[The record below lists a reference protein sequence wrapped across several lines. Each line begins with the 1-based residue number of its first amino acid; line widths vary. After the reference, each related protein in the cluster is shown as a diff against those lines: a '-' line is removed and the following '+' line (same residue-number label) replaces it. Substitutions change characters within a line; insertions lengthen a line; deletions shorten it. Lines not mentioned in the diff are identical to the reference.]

1 MSFQSS
7 LSTEIDLLDDSDEE
21 KESKRDLLLACVLAG
36 EYLFEEKERRTFY
49 VRIEWEKH
57 IQEQAVE
64 GPEAFQ
70 KMYRMEYS
78 IFIKLCDI
86 ISPKIL
92 VNDEMSQHRTV
103 KDAITIEIM
112 LHCLLRWLI
121 SDSCLDIR
129 LSTGISPAKFYSCI
143 YKCMDAILESEAMA
157 YKFPSTAKELDEA
170 AQGFE
175 LLSSQ
180 AAIKGCVACLDGYL
194 LQIKVHIFHG
204 IIKPM
209 E

>member
-1 MSFQSS
+1 MG
-7 LSTEIDLLDDSDEE
+7 
-21 KESKRDLLLACVLAG
+21 K
-36 EYLFEEKERRTFY
+36 Y
-49 VRIEWEKH
+49 
-57 IQEQAVE
+57 IQKLAVE
-64 GPEAFQ
+64 GPEAFP

-78 IFIKLCDI
+78 TFMKLCDI

-92 VNDEMSQHRTV
+92 VNDEVSQRRTV

-143 YKCMDAILESEAMA
+143 YKCMDAILESEDLA
-157 YKFPSTAKELDEA
+157 YEFPSTVKEMDEV

-175 LLSSQ
+175 SLSTQ
-180 AAIKGCVACLDGYL
+180 AAIKACVACLDEYL
-194 LQIKVHIFHG
+194 LQIKVPSSRETGNVNSYFQV